1 MGQWMPA
8 ERVRVTEIS
17 REVRAEKGFK
27 KMLKN
32 KDFHSEDSVIQ
43 LINVC

>member
-32 KDFHSEDSVIQ
+32 KDLKHNSIQ
-43 LINVC
+43 KIQSSSQ